1 MWFEALKE
9 QLGYRKAKA
18 RFECPVVAVTA
29 QNTEEVVQTAAKV
42 GIKKVL
48 FKPVDIRVLT

>member
-48 FKPVDIRVLT
+48 FKPVNIRVLT